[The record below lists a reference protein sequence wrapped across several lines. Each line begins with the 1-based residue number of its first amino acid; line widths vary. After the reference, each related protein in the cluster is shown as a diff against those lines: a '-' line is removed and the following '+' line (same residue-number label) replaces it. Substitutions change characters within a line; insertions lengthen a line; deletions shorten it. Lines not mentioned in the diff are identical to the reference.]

1 MNFHHDILYIQER
14 PISHLLLIPF
24 ILFIFSAVLDD
35 SHYWI
40 QLTEPYIMPVQILMC
55 QVLVCYEKLS
65 TVRGRLNIKYKT
77 SGIGTD
83 LGLKSRKHVDLITY
97 L

>member
-35 SHYWI
+35 SHHWI

-55 QVLVCYEKLS
+55 QVLVCTEKLN
-65 TVRGRLNIKYKT
+65 TCWWAFKYQVQDIWDRNR
-77 SGIGTD
+77 SGTEE
-83 LGLKSRKHVDLITY
+83 
-97 L
+97 